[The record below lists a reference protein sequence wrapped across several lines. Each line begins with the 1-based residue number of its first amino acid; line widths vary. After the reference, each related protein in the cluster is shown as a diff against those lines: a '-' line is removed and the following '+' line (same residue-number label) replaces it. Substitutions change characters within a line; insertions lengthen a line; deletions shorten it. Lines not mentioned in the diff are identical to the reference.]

1 MAAPRPSCTNRYQR
15 SILGPHDA
23 FDDSCNFTETE
34 GSFSATVLVDGLS
47 NQTEVRHFTH
57 ILRSLRITI
66 RKVRGMK
73 DESNSLIRLA
83 DALAGFVRD
92 FIEGQLY
99 QKDLIER

>member
-1 MAAPRPSCTNRYQR
+1 LDLMTLSTARAILQR
-15 SILGPHDA
+15 
-23 FDDSCNFTETE
+23 TE

-99 QKDLIER
+99 FTRRT